1 MLTVPHATLA
11 ERRWRWLGSELDAL
25 LAARGHIYD
34 RIIYVG
40 DGANDI
46 CPTLRFAG

>member
-1 MLTVPHATLA
+1 MPWTTLA
-11 ERRWRWLGSELDAL
+11 ERRRRRRRLGSELDAL

-46 CPTLRFAG
+46 CPTLRLAG